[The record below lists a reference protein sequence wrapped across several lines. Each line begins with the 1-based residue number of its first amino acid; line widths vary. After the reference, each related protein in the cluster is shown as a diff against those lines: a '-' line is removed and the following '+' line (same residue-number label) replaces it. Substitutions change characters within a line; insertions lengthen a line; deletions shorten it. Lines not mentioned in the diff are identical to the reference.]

1 LIWHKIEIFCSK
13 ENSFFIEEVLIGFG
27 AISLSIEDKSNKPI
41 YEPEIGEHPLWD
53 KLLISA
59 LFDEEIN
66 VKSLKNLIGKNFE
79 SLKYT
84 KLKDMNWI
92 ENYQK
97 DFQSRRFGQSLWVS
111 PPWDIKEVKENEIV
125 LKIAPG
131 LAFGSGSHETTS
143 LCLEYLDKNKPI
155 GLSVI
160 DYGCGSGILSIA
172 SILLGAKD
180 VLAFDIDPQAL
191 ISAKANALIN
201 DVEKRVKISFPPD
214 KPRIKSDLLIANIL
228 VNQILALRK
237 NFSRLLKQRSKLIL
251 SGIMTHQI
259 DFVIKSYE
267 KEFELISITRKK
279 EWCLVE
285 FEKSC

>member
-143 LCLEYLDKNKPI
+143 LCLEYLDNNKPI

-228 VNQILALRK
+228 VNQILTLRK